1 MTLDVMLCV
10 PLFANHP
17 NAIPVA
23 KNQKLPF
30 ATSNANGKILDF
42 PTIFHNQ
49 SHNTLN
55 NLILKF
61 KFYPSYIPIIFKS
74 PDCTPMCPDKACE
87 MTDCP
92 KCVNVCKT
100 PHCVTHCQSPKPE
113 CESVCAEPNCD
124 WKCSKPLCPKP
135 KCELVCENPTC
146 RP

>member
-1 MTLDVMLCV
+1 
-10 PLFANHP
+10 
-17 NAIPVA
+17 
-23 KNQKLPF
+23 
-30 ATSNANGKILDF
+30 
-42 PTIFHNQ
+42 
-49 SHNTLN
+49 
-55 NLILKF
+55 
-61 KFYPSYIPIIFKS
+61 
-74 PDCTPMCPDKACE
+74 MCPDKACE

-146 RP
+146 RPQVIYSLFKHLYTFRLSAVNAMTSLQHYNKPCSLKKLKKTLTAANAML

>member
-1 MTLDVMLCV
+1 MRT
-10 PLFANHP
+10 
-17 NAIPVA
+17 
-23 KNQKLPF
+23 
-30 ATSNANGKILDF
+30 
-42 PTIFHNQ
+42 
-49 SHNTLN
+49 
-55 NLILKF
+55 
-61 KFYPSYIPIIFKS
+61 FYYEVSDIFKLIFIFIFALNS
-74 PDCTPMCPDKACE
+74 KKYILLRPDCTPMCPDKACE

-92 KCVNVCKT
+92 KCVNVCKA